1 MNHILCVLALSFL
14 TNKPNKCVQQCFA
27 FGSINQCPA
36 CKWGRWTGAH
46 SNQLCTGKA
55 AACGKEERR
64 SSLLLS
70 EKLLSMLSFK
80 EPLQHFFLYQLQCTF
95 YCHRNHG
102 KQCQLPIKIRY
113 SISYNVLFFFFLS
126 DKLVHEKNLC
136 VKCIIIK
143 A

>member
-70 EKLLSMLSFK
+70 EKLLSVLSFK
-80 EPLQHFFLYQLQCTF
+80 EPLQHFFLILVAMYFL
-95 YCHRNHG
+95 
-102 KQCQLPIKIRY
+102 LPSK
-113 SISYNVLFFFFLS
+113 SWKVVL
-126 DKLVHEKNLC
+126 VTHKN
-136 VKCIIIK
+136 
-143 A
+143 